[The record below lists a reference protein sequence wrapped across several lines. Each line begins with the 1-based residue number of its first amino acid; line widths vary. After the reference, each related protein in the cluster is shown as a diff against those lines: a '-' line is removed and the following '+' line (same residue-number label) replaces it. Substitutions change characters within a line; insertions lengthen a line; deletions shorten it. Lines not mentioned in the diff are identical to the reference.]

1 MCRNA
6 AALHFRSPLCPPRH
20 GLGSEET
27 REANGFLDSSL
38 HALRAEMADLQQE
51 RAQIMAE
58 AGRPGVRN
66 NSNYILNS
74 FSGCK
79 RALSRFVLFRWLCL
93 GTASDLGEGLG
104 ESCHCKFPWS
114 DDERFLVPSK
124 CVPFLS
130 VFCTTLKD
138 MEAKHQICQ

>member
-1 MCRNA
+1 MLAGDSHGYLQFLLLFIVSTDGDKCVEMPP
-6 AALHFRSPLCPPRH
+6 RSTSGPLCVHLVTASDRRRPGRRTA
-20 GLGSEET
+20 SWT
-27 REANGFLDSSL
+27 RRSTPC
-38 HALRAEMADLQQE
+38 RAEMADLQQE

-104 ESCHCKFPWS
+104 ESCHCKFPW
-114 DDERFLVPSK
+114 E
-124 CVPFLS
+124 
-130 VFCTTLKD
+130 
-138 MEAKHQICQ
+138 